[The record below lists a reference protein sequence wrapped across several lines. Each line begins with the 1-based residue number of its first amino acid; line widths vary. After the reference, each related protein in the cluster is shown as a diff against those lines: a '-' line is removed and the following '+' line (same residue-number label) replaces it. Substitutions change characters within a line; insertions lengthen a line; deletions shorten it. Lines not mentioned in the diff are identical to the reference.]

1 MVCIDKKLFKAF
13 DHTSSVLAGEVREIA
28 TRLLLSLYRVGETE
42 PLVFDVEPLLSRQ
55 THGNS
60 VKRALPP
67 DNDQTRRIKKYR
79 DLFDAFDRI
88 DEQLGRH
95 EESVVD
101 DEPFNRSK
109 RASVTSDSSRR
120 DAPRKQHTSR
130 DPAKS
135 VRFAMH

>member
-1 MVCIDKKLFKAF
+1 MLNF
-13 DHTSSVLAGEVREIA
+13 S
-28 TRLLLSLYRVGETE
+28 
-42 PLVFDVEPLLSRQ
+42 LSRQ
-55 THGNS
+55 THGS
-60 VKRALPP
+60 IVKRALPP

-101 DEPFNRSK
+101 DDPFNRSK

-120 DAPRKQHTSR
+120 DMPRKQHTSR

-135 VRFAMH
+135 VRLAMFRLTDRSFLHLVRFAKFNAEVSYAHPRRAQDTHE